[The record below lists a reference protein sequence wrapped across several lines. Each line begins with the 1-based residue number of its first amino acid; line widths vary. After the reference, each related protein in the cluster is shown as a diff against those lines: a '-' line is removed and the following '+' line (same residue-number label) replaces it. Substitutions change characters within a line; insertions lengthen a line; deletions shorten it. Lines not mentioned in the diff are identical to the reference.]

1 MAKDSKE
8 EIQSADRNV
17 STEIMKMKKKMTLVI
32 ILLLLCILVLGGG
45 MFFVL
50 SKDSAEASEEVVIE
64 TITSLKD
71 IPASEKD
78 ALSTYTRD
86 IPSQTYMIPGGAIK
100 FEGVLVFY
108 NKECANLFND
118 ITDLKIQRSTEP
130 EFKDTDSLGDKIAKS
145 AITLFLQENKKED
158 LKSTIF
164 LAENLKKAINN
175 AFVEKYGQEI
185 VKEILITNHV
195 VK

>member
-1 MAKDSKE
+1 MAKNSKDE
-8 EIQSADRNV
+8 AQSADKNV
-17 STEIMKMKKKMTLVI
+17 STEILKMKRKMTLVI
-32 ILLLLCILVLGGG
+32 ILLLVCILVLGGG
-45 MFFVL
+45 MFFIL
-50 SKDSAEASEEVVIE
+50 SKDSAEASNEVVIE
-64 TITSLKD
+64 NITALKD
-71 IPASEKD
+71 IPPTEAEK
-78 ALSTYTRD
+78 TYTRD

-100 FEGVLVFY
+100 FEGAMIFY

-118 ITDLKIQRSTEP
+118 ITDLKTQKGTEP

-164 LAENLKKAINN
+164 LAENLKNAIND

-185 VKEILITNHV
+185 IKEILITNHV

>member
-1 MAKDSKE
+1 MAKGSKDE
-8 EIQSADRNV
+8 VQSADKNV

-45 MFFVL
+45 MFFIL
-50 SKDSAEASEEVVIE
+50 SKNSAEASDEIVIE
-64 TITSLKD
+64 HITALKD
-71 IPASEKD
+71 IPPTETEK
-78 ALSTYTRD
+78 TYTRD

-100 FEGVLVFY
+100 FEGAMVFY
-108 NKECANLFND
+108 NKECANLYND
-118 ITDLKIQRSTEP
+118 ITDLKTQKSTEP

-145 AITLFLQENKKED
+145 AITLFLQENKKDD
-158 LKSTIF
+158 LKSTVF
-164 LAENLKKAINN
+164 LAENLKNAIND

-185 VKEILITNHV
+185 IKEILITNHV